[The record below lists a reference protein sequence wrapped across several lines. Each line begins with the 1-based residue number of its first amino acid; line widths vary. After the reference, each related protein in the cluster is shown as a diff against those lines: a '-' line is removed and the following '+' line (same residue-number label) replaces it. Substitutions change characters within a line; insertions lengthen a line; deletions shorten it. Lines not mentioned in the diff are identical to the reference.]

1 MGLFPGVGDLTG
13 TLVSALIVASATQA
27 GLPRAAVGRMMANVA
42 IDTLLGGIPFLGDLF
57 DFAFK
62 ANTKNIQIYREH
74 LEGRQQTVRN
84 WVFTFLV
91 VLALFALMAIPI
103 SVFVYLVR
111 QTRGLNLERPLM
123 TQPKVKT
130 VPSPLDSRLSQ
141 AAHGRRRD

>member
-1 MGLFPGVGDLTG
+1 
-13 TLVSALIVASATQA
+13 
-27 GLPRAAVGRMMANVA
+27 VA

-74 LEGRQQTVRN
+74 LAGRQQTVRN

-111 QTRGLNLERPLM
+111 
-123 TQPKVKT
+123 
-130 VPSPLDSRLSQ
+130 RLV
-141 AAHGRRRD
+141 G